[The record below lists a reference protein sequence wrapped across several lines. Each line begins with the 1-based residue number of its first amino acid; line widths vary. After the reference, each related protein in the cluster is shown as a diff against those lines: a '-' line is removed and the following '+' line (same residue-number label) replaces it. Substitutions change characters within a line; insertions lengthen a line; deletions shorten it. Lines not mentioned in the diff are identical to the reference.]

1 MLRRAILILLLLA
14 APAAAMPGDEA
25 ELLVLGFSAD
35 GRYFAY
41 AQSGR
46 EPKTWYPYASVH
58 AIDVTTDKWLPDSPT
73 SLVLKDREKTTRD
86 ARREVGETAPE
97 KRWGRLGLDTPGV
110 TLLERKPGEPID
122 KGDEVEVTI
131 PSIGPARVRLT
142 PKLLPA
148 EGCEGFAG
156 ESVGVVLDILTF
168 EGARIRRLQEDSPHS
183 VHPRLPDRL
192 RHRRGGGAG
201 AQGQGAGDR
210 GGVRGVQ
217 GRRHRHRPPLPGRHR
232 RPGEEVDRPGHAIGA
247 DGWPPRP

>member
-46 EPKTWYPYASVH
+46 EPETWYPYASVH
-58 AIDVTTDKWLPDSPT
+58 AIDVTTDKWLPESPI
-73 SLVLKDREKTTRD
+73 SLVLKDREKSTRD
-86 ARREVGETAPE
+86 ARREIGLSAE
-97 KRWGRLGLDTPGV
+97 KRWGKLGLDTPGV
-110 TLLERKPGEPID
+110 TLLERKPGQPID

-131 PSIGPARVRLT
+131 PSVGPARVRLT

-156 ESVGVVLDILTF
+156 ESVGLVLDLLTF
-168 EGARIRRLQEDSPHS
+168 EGARIRRLQEDSRIPS
-183 VHPRLPDRL
+183 SRGCPIGYAIAEVVVLERKAKPPVIAVVFAVFKVGATGIDRRYL
-192 RHRRGGGAG
+192 VAT
-201 AQGQGAGDR
+201 
-210 GGVRGVQ
+210 
-217 GRRHRHRPPLPGRHR
+217 
-232 RPGEEVDRPGHAIGA
+232 VDMAKK
-247 DGWPPRP
+247 